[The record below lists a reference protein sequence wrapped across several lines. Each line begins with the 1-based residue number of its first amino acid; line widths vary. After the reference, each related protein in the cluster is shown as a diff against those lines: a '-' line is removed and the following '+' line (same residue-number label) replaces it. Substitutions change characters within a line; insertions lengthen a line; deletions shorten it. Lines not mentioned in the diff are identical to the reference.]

1 MLSIWRKFLF
11 QIRRKKF
18 DEDLADEIRLHK
30 QLRED
35 RLRQEG
41 LDDDAAAQAANRRFG
56 NATLIREVSRDVWS
70 WQWVDHLAGDLR
82 YACRMLARSPG
93 LTVVAGMM
101 LALGIGAS

>member
-18 DEDLADEIRLHK
+18 DEDLAEEIRLHK

-41 LDDDAAAQAANRRFG
+41 LMTMPLRKPPIADSETARSSAK
-56 NATLIREVSRDVWS
+56 
-70 WQWVDHLAGDLR
+70 LAGTCGVDNGWITWR
-82 YACRMLARSPG
+82 GISGTRFACWRGARD
-93 LTVVAGMM
+93 
-101 LALGIGAS
+101 